1 MKRIAIIVLVVVGLA
16 VMLTGCGK
24 KEETKD
30 TWVEFT
36 SKEGRFS
43 VLMPKQPTVRK
54 QTAPGSVEVHMFL
67 VEYTAVAYGVLYN
80 DLAGKVTDPEK
91 ALDDGRAGAVRSS
104 GGVLLTEKKIS
115 LDGYPGR
122 EIRIKTRDNI
132 IYTARIYVVGQRFY
146 QIIVTTPEGMDISKP
161 MKKFMDSFK
170 LI

>member
-1 MKRIAIIVLVVVGLA
+1 M
-16 VMLTGCGK
+16 
-24 KEETKD
+24 
-30 TWVEFT
+30 
-36 SKEGRFS
+36 
-43 VLMPKQPTVRK
+43 RK
-54 QTAPGSVEVHMFL
+54 QTAPGSVEVRMFI

-80 DLAGKVTDPEK
+80 DLPGKVTDPEK
-91 ALDDGRAGAVRSS
+91 ALDDGCAGAVRSS
-104 GGVLLTEKKIS
+104 GGSLLAEKKIS

-146 QIIVTTPEGMDISKP
+146 QTIVTVPEGMDISKA

>member
-1 MKRIAIIVLVVVGLA
+1 MKRVVFIASVVVVLA
-16 VMLTGCGK
+16 VLLTGCGK
-24 KEETKD
+24 KEEIKE

-36 SKEGRFS
+36 SKEGGFS
-43 VLMPKQPTVRK
+43 VLMPKEPTMRK
-54 QTAPGSVEVHMFL
+54 QTAPGSVEVCMFIA
-67 VEYTAVAYGVLYN
+67 EYPVVAYGVRYN
-80 DLAGKVTDPEK
+80 DLPGKVADPEK
-91 ALDDGRAGAVRSS
+91 ALDDGCAGAVRSS
-104 GGVLLTEKKIS
+104 GGMLLTEKKIS

-146 QIIVTTPEGMDISKP
+146 QTIVTVPEGMDISKA